1 MSKIEVDAIEPQ
13 SGTTLTIGASGDTIT
28 IPSGATLTNS
38 GTATGF
44 GKVLQVLQNTHTF
57 SFNTTSATYV
67 DTGMATPSIT
77 PASTSSKF
85 LVTFNTIV
93 HANNGA
99 NANVTANFAIYKSVA
114 GGADTS
120 VQTEM
125 NRFRL
130 ENTGGLYDGTQLINL
145 LISPSTTSSIV
156 FKLYMRALSTN
167 PYLNPNGS
175 DIMTSTIMEIE

>member
-1 MSKIEVDAIEPQ
+1 MALSKIDAANF
-13 SGTTLTIGASGDTIT
+13 LTGT
-28 IPSGATLTNS
+28 IPSTNVANAS
-38 GTATGF
+38 LNSVTALPAGVG

-57 SFNTTSATYV
+57 SFNTTSSTYV
-67 DTGMATPSIT
+67 NTGMATPSIT

-99 NANVTANFAIYKSVA
+99 FANVTANFAIYKSVG

-120 VQTEM
+120 VETEM
-125 NRFRL
+125 NRFRF

-167 PYLNPNGS
+167 PYLNPNGT
-175 DIMTSTIMEIE
+175 DDMTSTVMEIAG

>member
-1 MSKIEVDAIEPQ
+1 MALTKINNNTLSAITGLPAA
-13 SGTTLTIGASGDTIT
+13 IDT
-28 IPSGATLTNS
+28 
-38 GTATGF
+38 

-85 LVTFNTIV
+85 LVTFNTNV
-93 HANNGA
+93 HANNSA
-99 NANVTANFAIYKSVA
+99 NANVTANFAIFKSVA
-114 GGADTS
+114 GGADAS

-130 ENTGGLYDGTQLINL
+130 ENTGGLYDGTQIINL

-156 FKLYMRALSTN
+156 FKLYMKALNTN
-167 PYLNPNGS
+167 PFLNPNGS
-175 DIMTSTIMEIE
+175 DIMTSTIMEIAG